1 MEEITGA
8 LESIDLNSVVE
19 ALEKV
24 YPYAEKAINWITSS
38 DILSKVPE
46 YVEKAVEIIGKVVE
60 YVMGLVG

>member
-1 MEEITGA
+1 MENITSA
-8 LESIDLNSVVE
+8 LENIDIVE
-19 ALEKV
+19 LLDKV

-46 YVEKAVEIIGKVVE
+46 YVEKAVEILGKVVE

>member
-1 MEEITGA
+1 MENITAA
-8 LESIDLNSVVE
+8 LENIDLDTVIG

-24 YPYAEKAINWITSS
+24 YPYAEKAVNWVVSS

>member
-8 LESIDLNSVVE
+8 LENIDLNSVVE